1 MEVSLEELLVALAD
15 KLWKGVRHAELERR
29 VIDGV
34 AGRLGSGFWDVFL
47 ELDTTLEEI
56 AAGGAERL
64 ERSR

>member
-1 MEVSLEELLVALAD
+1 M
-15 KLWKGVRHAELERR
+15 R

-34 AGRLGSGFWDVFL
+34 AGKLRVGFWDVFV
-47 ELDTTLEEI
+47 ELDTAFEEI